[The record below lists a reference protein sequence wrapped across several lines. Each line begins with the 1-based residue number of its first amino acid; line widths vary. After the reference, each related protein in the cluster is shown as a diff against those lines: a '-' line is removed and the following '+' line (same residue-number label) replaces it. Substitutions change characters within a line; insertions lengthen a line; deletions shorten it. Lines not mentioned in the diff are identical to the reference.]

1 MNEIEIKKFITITV
15 VSSILV
21 SAASIILFNVNILS
35 FEILRIFSMTITFLT
50 LYWAFY
56 FQWGWKMPVLKKI
69 FDRPNLNGTWI
80 GTYKSED
87 HNKKEYFGK
96 IVLTIRQSFLF
107 IHFMSI
113 TDKFVSYSYGETLL
127 NNENQGVKQVTY
139 LYSQKRLKSEEESI
153 PQGAS
158 ELSIIGD
165 EKDKLLCGDFWT
177 NRPTKG
183 FLKLK
188 FVSSNCVE
196 SYQEAE
202 KKWCD
207 EDQWLID

>member
-1 MNEIEIKKFITITV
+1 MNEIEIKKLITITV
-15 VSSILV
+15 VSSIIV
-21 SAASIILFNVNILS
+21 SSVLIILFSVNILS
-35 FEILRIFSMTITFLT
+35 FEIFRIFSMTITFLT

-56 FQWGWKMPVLKKI
+56 FKWGWKMPVLNKI

-80 GTYKSED
+80 GTYNSED
-87 HNKKEYFGK
+87 NNKNKYFGK

-107 IHFMSI
+107 IHFISI
-113 TDKFVSYSYGETLL
+113 TDKFVSYSSSETLL
-127 NNENQGVKQVTY
+127 NNENKGLKQVTY
-139 LYSQKRLKSEEESI
+139 FYSQKRLKSDEENI

-165 EKDKLLCGDFWT
+165 DKEKLLYGDFWT

-183 FLKLK
+183 FIKLK

-202 KKWCD
+202 KKWCN
-207 EDQWLID
+207 EEQWMID